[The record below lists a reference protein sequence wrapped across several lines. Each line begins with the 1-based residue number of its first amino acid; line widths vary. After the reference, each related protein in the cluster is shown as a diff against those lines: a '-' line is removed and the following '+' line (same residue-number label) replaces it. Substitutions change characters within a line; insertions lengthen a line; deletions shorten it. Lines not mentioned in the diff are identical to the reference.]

1 MNQAFRNDMIAA
13 LSRPVKS
20 ISPKWFYDETG
31 SDLFEQ
37 ITALDEYYPTRTEAA
52 LLATIAPEL
61 SAGIPDGAV
70 MVEFGSGASAKTRIL
85 LDAAPHLS
93 AYVPMDISVEALD
106 AAARSIN
113 ADYPALEVWPVAG
126 DFTHPIALPPEIAG
140 RPRVGF
146 FPGSTIGNFGPAG
159 ATDFLRAVR
168 ALLGEGASLI
178 IGADLV
184 KGQETLV
191 AAYDDAR
198 GVTAAFNRNL
208 LVRANREIGADF
220 DLDAFSHRA
229 VWNAAESRMEMHLV
243 ATTAQAVQ
251 IDGQTFG
258 FTEGETLHTENS
270 YKFTRAGFETLAATA
285 GWRLG
290 RSWVSPPPEF
300 AVFVLD

>member
-1 MNQAFRNDMIAA
+1 MNQAFRDDMIAA

-20 ISPKWFYDETG
+20 ISPKWFYDEAG

-52 LLATIAPEL
+52 LLARIAPEL
-61 SAGIPDGAV
+61 AAAIPEGAV
-70 MVEFGSGASAKTRIL
+70 LVEFGSGASAKTRIL
-85 LDAAPHLS
+85 LDAAPQLS

-106 AAARSIN
+106 AAARRVN
-113 ADYPALEVWPVAG
+113 ADYPTLQVWPVAG
-126 DFTHPIALPPEIAG
+126 DFTHPIALPPEAAG

-159 ATDFLRAVR
+159 AAEFLGAVK

-184 KGQETLV
+184 KAADTLV

-198 GVTAAFNRNL
+198 GVTAAFNLNL
-208 LVRANREIGADF
+208 LARANREIGADF
-220 DLDAFSHRA
+220 DLDGFSHRA
-229 VWNAAESRMEMHLV
+229 VWNATESRMEMHLV
-243 ATTAQAVQ
+243 SKAAQAVH
-251 IDGQTFG
+251 IDGQAFR
-258 FTEGETLHTENS
+258 FAEGDTLHTENS
-270 YKFTRAGFETLAATA
+270 YKFTREGFETLAASA

-300 AVFVLD
+300 AVFVLN

>member
-1 MNQAFRNDMIAA
+1 MNQAFRDDMIAA

-20 ISPKWFYDETG
+20 ISPKWFYDEAG

-37 ITALDEYYPTRTEAA
+37 ITELDEYYPTRTEAA
-52 LLATIAPEL
+52 LLAAIAPEL
-61 SAGIPDGAV
+61 AAAIPEGAV
-70 MVEFGSGASAKTRIL
+70 LVEFGSGASAKTRIL
-85 LDAAPHLS
+85 LDAAPQLS
-93 AYVPMDISVEALD
+93 AYIPMDISVEALD

-113 ADYPALEVWPVAG
+113 ADYPSLEVRPVAG
-126 DFTHPIALPPEIAG
+126 DFTHPIDLPNQTVG

-146 FPGSTIGNFGPAG
+146 FPGSTIGNFGPVG
-159 ATDFLRAVR
+159 ATEFLVSVR
-168 ALLGEGASLI
+168 RLLGEGASLI

-184 KGQETLV
+184 KDSATLV

-220 DLDAFSHRA
+220 NLDAFAHRA

-243 ATTAQAVQ
+243 SRSAQVVH
-251 IDGQTFG
+251 IDDRPFA
-258 FTEGETLHTENS
+258 FAAGETLHTENS
-270 YKFTRAGFETLAATA
+270 YKFTREGFEVLAGSA

-300 AVFVLD
+300 AVFVLN

>member
-1 MNQAFRNDMIAA
+1 MIAA

-20 ISPKWFYDETG
+20 ISPKWFYDEAG

-37 ITALDEYYPTRTEAA
+37 ITGLDEYYPTRTEAA
-52 LLATIAPEL
+52 LLAAIAPEL
-61 SAGIPDGAV
+61 AAGIPDGGV
-70 MVEFGSGASAKTRIL
+70 LVEFGSGASAKTRIL
-85 LDAAPHLS
+85 LDAAPQLS

-113 ADYPALEVWPVAG
+113 TDYPALEVWPVAG
-126 DFTHPIALPPEIAG
+126 DFTHPIALPPEVAG

-146 FPGSTIGNFGPAG
+146 FPGSTIGNFGPVG
-159 ATDFLRAVR
+159 AAEFLGAVKD
-168 ALLGEGASLI
+168 LLGEGASMI

-184 KGQETLV
+184 KDDQTLV

-198 GVTAAFNRNL
+198 GVTAAFNLNL
-208 LVRANREIGADF
+208 LARANREIGADF
-220 DLDAFSHRA
+220 NLDGFSHRA

-243 ATTAQAVQ
+243 SNAAQAVR
-251 IDGQTFG
+251 IDGRTFT
-258 FTEGETLHTENS
+258 FAEGESLHTENS
-270 YKFTRAGFETLAATA
+270 YKFTRSGFEALAGAA

-300 AVFVLD
+300 AVFVLN